1 MERFDSGKIK
11 EVEKVLSNGV
21 KQIAIIPHLNPDGD
35 AMGACLGLKRVL
47 RNRGFEVKVICPT
60 DFPEF
65 LKWLPGLNNTLI
77 FSEHKEEAESFIEA
91 SDLVFCLDFND
102 INRVGDIAGVLKRY
116 NGPKVLIDHH
126 PHPQEFADY
135 IFSYPKASSTCELV
149 FEFVQQIGMKENM
162 DRDVATCLF
171 TGILTDTGSF
181 SYNSSDSRTYA
192 IVGDLLDFGIDK
204 DAIHSRV
211 FNNYTADRMRLL
223 GHCIG
228 SKMVVLP
235 EYRTAYLSISDADM
249 KRFNFQPGDNEG
261 FVNIPLSIHGIIFT
275 VLFTE
280 NEDRIKI
287 SFRSKGKFATNE
299 FSAKHFNGGG
309 HRNASGGESNLPLEE
324 AIRKFVALLPDY
336 KEDLLN
342 VEIG

>member
-1 MERFDSGKIK
+1 MERFESGKIK
-11 EVEKVLSNGV
+11 AVKEVLLNGV

-35 AMGACLGLKRVL
+35 AMGSCLGLKRVL
-47 RNRGFEVKVICPT
+47 RNRGYEVKVICPS

-65 LKWLPGLNNTLI
+65 LKWLPGLSNTLI
-77 FSEHKEEAESFIEA
+77 FSEQKEEAEQFLES

-102 INRVGDIAGVLKRY
+102 LKRAGDLVDVLERY
-116 NGPKVLIDHH
+116 QGPKVLIDHH

-149 FEFVQQIGMKENM
+149 YEFVLQIGLKENL
-162 DRDVATCLF
+162 DKDVATCLF

-181 SYNSSDSRTYA
+181 SYNSSDSRTFNVVA
-192 IVGDLLDFGIDK
+192 DLLDYGVEK
-204 DAIHSRV
+204 DRIHSRV
-211 FNNYTADRMRLL
+211 FNNYSADRMRLM

-228 SKMVVLP
+228 TKMVVLP
-235 EYRTAYLSISDADM
+235 EYRTAYISLSDADM
-249 KRFNFQPGDNEG
+249 KKFNFQPGDNEG
-261 FVNIPLSIHGIIFT
+261 FVNIPLSINGIIFT
-275 VLFTE
+275 VFFTE

-309 HRNASGGESNLPLEE
+309 HRNASGGESKVSLEE
-324 AIRKFVALLPDY
+324 TVKKFLSLLPDY
-336 KEDLLN
+336 KDDLLS
-342 VEIG
+342 VVI